1 MLPSTVKTSLLFDP
15 LRWNVF
21 IWFGLLALLTT
32 TVGCSN
38 SAGLS
43 GGTQPGRAGLQRRTD
58 RGKALLETAITQLR
72 DLPRDVDTDLRPPQ
86 VILDSRTSTDRQD
99 VMAKLGRH
107 PNQEEGPPV
116 FNFLYVPKANS
127 RFRGLGVQTGDIV
140 KYYIDVDDSALA
152 TQAKHFG
159 TRRQNTPNAE
169 ESAEQETPWS
179 EGFVRKA
186 SIDIPVAQ
194 VIDNNALIVAHP
206 LVIPINVPEKI
217 EIWRYGDQ
225 RMREFGRRLGRY
237 ASRGKPAL
245 GWEPTPDERVLSQ
258 ILDRLN
264 PWSRQNQAL
273 DDWEVDPLLETLPA
287 ELRDNQR
294 LQPYISTEALAR
306 LSFELQE
313 VRLLQQAIWLRDIS
327 EWARGDGFD
336 NLQRATS
343 LFDWTVRNI
352 QLVPDKDYR
361 PRWPGQ
367 TLLYGDGT
375 AAQRAWIFA
384 LLCRQQGL
392 EVVVLSVTDENG
404 QQRFWLPAL
413 WLDDKFY
420 LFDMRLGLP
429 IPGPDG
435 ESVATLHQVR
445 ADPALLA
452 ALDIGDLKYPVSA
465 AALKHVTADLVASPF
480 ELSQRARLFEAEL
493 SGEDRLALTANPSL
507 QAEAIQAGGEIANV
521 RLWQLPFS
529 TLRDQLHLKKRART
543 LEAVTFQPFAWRPS
557 LYKARVLHFQGKEEV
572 KKDPRRK
579 GLDEVIN
586 SHRDAVRLYTDPR
599 VRPPQRIL
607 NKQTS
612 PDKIAIYNVA
622 KQNASYWLGLLSYDD
637 GRYDTALDWLA
648 RRTLEDYPDGP
659 WTNGARYN
667 LARAYEAL
675 GRFEDAIE
683 LLKQDDSPGRHGSLL
698 RARQLVRKAEAA
710 KTKSESEPHAAK
722 NAATSAKTSSDNGQ
736 P

>member
-1 MLPSTVKTSLLFDP
+1 MLRSIEKTRRFFDP
-15 LRWNVF
+15 LRWKGF

-32 TVGCSN
+32 SIGCSN
-38 SAGLS
+38 SARRG
-43 GGTQPGRAGLQRRTD
+43 GGTQSGRAGLQRRTD
-58 RGKALLETAITQLR
+58 RGKALLETAIIQLR
-72 DLPRDVDTDLRPPQ
+72 DLPQDVDTDLRPPQ
-86 VILDSRTSTDRQD
+86 VILDSRTSIDHQD
-99 VMAKLGRH
+99 VMAKLGPY
-107 PNQEEGPPV
+107 PNQGEGPPV
-116 FNFLYVPKANS
+116 FNFLQVPKANS

-152 TQAKHFG
+152 TQDKHFG
-159 TRRQNTPNAE
+159 TRRQNTSSAE
-169 ESAEQETPWS
+169 EAAEQETPWS

-194 VIDNNALIVAHP
+194 VIDDNTLIVARP

-225 RMREFGRRLGRY
+225 RMREFGQRLGRY
-237 ASRGKPAL
+237 HSRGKPAL
-245 GWEPTPDERVLSQ
+245 AWEPTPDERVLSQ

-264 PWSRQNQAL
+264 PWSRQNQVL
-273 DDWEVDPLLETLPA
+273 DDWEVEPLLETLPA
-287 ELRDNQR
+287 ELRNEVQ

-306 LSFELQE
+306 PSFELQG

-336 NLQRATS
+336 NLRRATA

-361 PRWPGQ
+361 PRWPRQ

-392 EVVVLSVTDENG
+392 EVVVLSVADDNG
-404 QQRFWLPAL
+404 QQKFWLPAL
-413 WLDDKFY
+413 LLDGKLY
-420 LFDMRLGLP
+420 LFDTRLGLP

-435 ESVATLHQVR
+435 ESVATLRQVR
-445 ADPALLA
+445 ADPALLT
-452 ALDIGDLKYPVSA
+452 ALDIGDLKYPVLA
-465 AALKHVTADLVASPF
+465 DALKHVTADLVASPF
-480 ELSQRARLFEAEL
+480 ELSRRARLLEAEL
-493 SGEDRLALTANPSL
+493 SGEDRLVLTADPSL
-507 QAEAIQAGGEIANV
+507 QTEAIQAGGEIANV

-529 TLRDQLHLKKRART
+529 TLRDQLRLKKHARK
-543 LEAVTFQPFAWRPS
+543 LEAVTFQPFAWRPN
-557 LYKARVLHFQGKEEV
+557 LYKARLLHFQGKKEV

-579 GLDEVIN
+579 GIDEVID
-586 SHRDAVRLYTDPR
+586 SHRDAVRLYIDPR

-607 NKQTS
+607 NQQNS
-612 PDKIAIYNVA
+612 PDKIAIYNRA

-637 GRYDTALDWLA
+637 GRYDTAADWLA

-667 LARAYEAL
+667 LARSYEAM

-683 LLKQDDSPGRHGSLL
+683 LLKQDDSAGRHGSLL
-698 RARQLVRKAEAA
+698 RVRQLVRNAEAA
-710 KTKSESEPHAAK
+710 QTKTERESHATE
-722 NAATSAKTSSDNGQ
+722 NSATSVKKSSDEGQ